1 MPIKDAAGSFTSRL
15 LPSSF
20 TVSSPESV
28 TPHAAESN
36 SASSLVKSRRYQCR
50 HTIDRTYLPDRAA
63 TTTVELS

>member
-1 MPIKDAAGSFTSRL
+1 MAAIRL
-15 LPSSF
+15 LILTGCRKPSSF

-28 TPHAAESN
+28 TPRAAESN